1 MKFTLLNKLLIQQNR
16 RIMKKKLF
24 QYFVLL
30 HKYEHKEMNGS
41 PTKVYLDTE
50 MIIQPAFM
58 MGRTKDEVAFKVTRM
73 IKDEHASS
81 PEDVEIN
88 VQDF

>member
-1 MKFTLLNKLLIQQNR
+1 
-16 RIMKKKLF
+16 MKKSLF

-30 HKYEHKEMNGS
+30 HKYEDKTDG
-41 PTKVYLDTE
+41 TRVYKDTE
-50 MIIQPAFM
+50 MIIQPTYM
-58 MGRTKDEVAFKVTRM
+58 VGRNKDEVAFKVTRM
-73 IKDEHASS
+73 IDEKHAEH